1 MMKENLINTIIA
13 LLILIF
19 IGIGILFLFELKEFY
34 NDYKCSTKTDV
45 TYYIDNNC
53 RRFER

>member
-1 MMKENLINTIIA
+1 MKENLLDIICA

-19 IGIGILFLFELKEFY
+19 IGIGILFLLELKEFY
-34 NDYKCSTKTDV
+34 NDWKCSTTTDV
-45 TYYIDNNC
+45 TYYNDNNC

>member
-1 MMKENLINTIIA
+1 MMKEHLFDIIIA

-19 IGIGILFLFELKEFY
+19 IGIGILFLLELKEFY
-34 NDYKCSTKTDV
+34 NDYKCSTTTDV
-45 TYYIDNNC
+45 NYYIDNNC

>member
-1 MMKENLINTIIA
+1 MKENLLNIIIV

-19 IGIGILFLFELKEFY
+19 IGIGILFIIELKEFY
-34 NDYKCSTKTDV
+34 NDYKCSTTTDF